1 VLEEGEMKIK
11 TKLFLLR
18 PPEKGDEVSL
28 WENYNDKEIARKM
41 VTMETEREFKR
52 EFLEKLKK
60 KDKSRDSFVIVVDEK
75 PVGKIS
81 IRNII
86 PKLSGRTSSWI
97 GKEHR
102 GKGIVTKARTL
113 ATNYWFKKYKL
124 VRIEAGTRIY
134 NKAAQRSL
142 EKSGYKLEGRLRK
155 RILKNGKYYD
165 DFIYARVR

>member
-1 VLEEGEMKIK
+1 M
-11 TKLFLLR
+11 
-18 PPEKGDEVSL
+18 
-28 WENYNDKEIARKM
+28 
-41 VTMETEREFKR
+41 
-52 EFLEKLKK
+52 EKLKK
-60 KDKSRDSFVIVVDEK
+60 KDKSRDSFVIVVHEK
-75 PVGKIS
+75 AVGKIS

-102 GKGIVTKARTL
+102 GKGIVTEARTL

-155 RILKNGKYYD
+155 RILTRMRHTGTVLRRSM
-165 DFIYARVR
+165 FWFSMILERVYKIVQGLGRRSLTSLFGLEMQESS